1 MTSRDTDERLDAY
14 RQIVARP
21 PTDGHHR
28 GATLTQPGAPDPEE
42 TWRGLVVAYVTR
54 YRVEQ
59 ADAHV

>member
-1 MTSRDTDERLDAY
+1 MTSRDADERLDVY

-28 GATLTQPGAPDPEE
+28 GATLTQPGAPDPER

-54 YRVEQ
+54 CRVEQ
-59 ADAHV
+59 DDARS

>member
-21 PTDGHHR
+21 PTGGYQR
-28 GATLTQPGAPDPEE
+28 GATLTQPGAPDPER

-54 YRVEQ
+54 CRVEQ
-59 ADAHV
+59 DDARA